1 MMAAKQSGRR
11 AARTRPVR
19 RRGLFVIVGV
29 LVGLI
34 AGGGLAVAY
43 PPPST
48 DMIKVQATEW
58 YQHMRQLVATTET
71 AGTRPWVGD
80 PQIYAEAPVALPPEP
95 ATDDEL
101 LNDDRS
107 EEHTS
112 ELQSRF
118 ELVCRLLLEKKKEYR
133 KSLFRPGCHHTG
145 TNEERHWAVK
155 QRARPAR
162 SRPTRCQPAW
172 CGWGACCCHRAR

>member
-1 MMAAKQSGRR
+1 MPEALPRLTRKTSTGDTMMAAKQSGRR

-58 YQHMRQLVATTET
+58 YQHMRQLVAT
-71 AGTRPWVGD
+71 GRGSVTRSSMPR
-80 PQIYAEAPVALPPEP
+80 PRSPCHLNLPP
-95 ATDDEL
+95 T
-101 LNDDRS
+101 
-107 EEHTS
+107 TS
-112 ELQSRF
+112 
-118 ELVCRLLLEKKKEYR
+118 C
-133 KSLFRPGCHHTG
+133 
-145 TNEERHWAVK
+145 
-155 QRARPAR
+155 
-162 SRPTRCQPAW
+162 
-172 CGWGACCCHRAR
+172 